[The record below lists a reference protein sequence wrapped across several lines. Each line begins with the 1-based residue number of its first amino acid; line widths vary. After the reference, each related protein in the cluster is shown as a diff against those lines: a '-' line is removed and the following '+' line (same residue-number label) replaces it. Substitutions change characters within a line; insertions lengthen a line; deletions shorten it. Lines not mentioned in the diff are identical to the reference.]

1 MDGIQHGKLRE
12 RLEARIDPDNAMGTV
27 DDYLASVR
35 KEAFNVDDEDVVL
48 IDPGLNSKKSYEA
61 VDLPCNKEK
70 RINNTID
77 APLLKAEKVAE
88 SEKTQKKG
96 KENVEEKD
104 NVVKS
109 LKDAQAKAAII
120 HQRHK

>member
-1 MDGIQHGKLRE
+1 MDSIQRGKLRE
-12 RLEARIDPDNAMGTV
+12 RLDARLDPDNAMGSV

-48 IDPGLNSKKSYEA
+48 IDPGLNSKKLYEE
-61 VDLPCNKEK
+61 VNLPCQKEL
-70 RINNTID
+70 RINNSID
-77 APLLKAEKVAE
+77 APIREPAEIE
-88 SEKTQKKG
+88 PRKTGAKKSDQK
-96 KENVEEKD
+96 VEEQE

-120 HQRHK
+120 H